1 MSQGARGG
9 KMVLGMLVWS
19 VNGIAWS
26 VQFAR
31 VVEFW
36 PTCIRLGM
44 VHSE

>member
-1 MSQGARGG
+1 MSQGTRGG
-9 KMVLGMLVWS
+9 KMVLGMPMWS

-31 VVEFW
+31 VVELW